1 MVLFILDAAEE
12 DVSFSHQS
20 EQLAESLQG
29 LSCRIF
35 ILCARETAWLQNVV
49 FVCFH
54 RRSTVQYVS
63 GTKYETFL
71 SPFSCSVISVKA
83 SQMTSTTSPPSSIE
97 LYHPLIFNCTCE
109 TYPGRYFFSFVPNFK
124 LIGGFWSQYS
134 REPFHHQS
142 ECAPCYRWKYVLAIL
157 RRDYLRLC
165 WFIGWF
171 TLPMTLLPPTEK
183 RKMMGLSDF
192 LTDVARR
199 ELEQLDAHI
208 TSCCVIYIP
217 LVCVLDLIWWK
228 RFFSSTHISNYN
240 SFRQIGFLLSLPRLP
255 SMVEKEDFEIQGLD
269 FMVCDKS
276 SYSFNVCRH
285 AVVLSVAS
293 CHPGQFLSED
303 RLHYRSQ
310 RTKELDS
317 LLGDL
322 HCDIRGVIH
331 VLFAW

>member
-1 MVLFILDAAEE
+1 MSWPSS
-12 DVSFSHQS
+12 DVITSAS
-20 EQLAESLQG
+20 
-29 LSCRIF
+29 
-35 ILCARETAWLQNVV
+35 VD
-49 FVCFH
+49 
-54 RRSTVQYVS
+54 STV
-63 GTKYETFL
+63 G
-71 SPFSCSVISVKA
+71 
-83 SQMTSTTSPPSSIE
+83 
-97 LYHPLIFNCTCE
+97 
-109 TYPGRYFFSFVPNFK
+109 
-124 LIGGFWSQYS
+124 
-134 REPFHHQS
+134 
-142 ECAPCYRWKYVLAIL
+142 
-157 RRDYLRLC
+157 
-165 WFIGWF
+165 F
-171 TLPMTLLPPTEK
+171 TLPTTLLPPPEK

-199 ELEQLDAHI
+199 ELQQLDARI

-228 RFFSSTHISNYN
+228 RFSSSAHISAHISNSN

-276 SYSFNVCRH
+276 SYFFYVCRH

-293 CHPGQFLSED
+293 CRPGQFLSED

-322 HCDIRGVIH
+322 HCDIRGVVH